1 MQFIDIN
8 TSVSNKRKIKPI
20 RYHTTLAD
28 KYE

>member
-1 MQFIDIN
+1 MQFIDTS

-20 RYHTTLAD
+20 RYQMTLAE